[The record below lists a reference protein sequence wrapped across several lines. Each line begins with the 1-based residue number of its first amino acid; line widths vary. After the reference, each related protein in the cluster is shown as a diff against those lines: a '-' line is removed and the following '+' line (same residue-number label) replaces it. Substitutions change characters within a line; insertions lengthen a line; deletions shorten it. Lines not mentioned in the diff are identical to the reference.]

1 MTSAEELARL
11 AALPGD
17 ESPPPGFEIDRLT
30 YPGGEDVL
38 ARAREVMAAALSG
51 AELPTWFT
59 ELCVDDSRVQSCTL
73 DRWSLRAWRFW
84 LQPENRRW
92 WWWGAAAVDDEVR
105 LAVLVRGRPYLRGSL
120 DWLLKASRL
129 PV

>member
-11 AALPGD
+11 TAPPRD
-17 ESPPPGFEIDRLT
+17 EAPPLGFEIDQLT
-30 YPGGEDVL
+30 YPGGEAVL
-38 ARAREVMAAALSG
+38 ARAREVMAAVLRG
-51 AELPTWFT
+51 AELPAWFID
-59 ELCVDDSRVQSCTL
+59 LCVDDTRVQSCTL

-92 WWWGAAAVDDEVR
+92 WWWAAECVGEEVR

-120 DWLLKASRL
+120 DWLFKASRL
-129 PV
+129 PA